1 MAATS
6 LPELQLVHCGQ
17 KHKCE
22 DVRVVKE
29 GPGRKSQGHALCRS
43 LGIPSGGQA
52 VAALFLKFPLC
63 SISLQSPSHPHTLS
77 GCLSPDLP
85 A

>member
-1 MAATS
+1 MAAAS
-6 LPELQLVHCGQ
+6 IPELQLVPCGQ
-17 KHKCE
+17 KNKCE
-22 DVRVVKE
+22 GVRVVKE
-29 GPGRKSQGHALCRS
+29 GPGRTAQGSAFCRS

-52 VAALFLKFPLC
+52 LAALFLKFPLY
-63 SISLQSPSHPHTLS
+63 SISLQSPSHPRTLS